1 MARIL
6 NGDEDID
13 LNLITQK
20 TSDIMKEM
28 DYMDIHVDL
37 KKGLRYGGQEIKDFS
52 TEDEYF
58 RTHNLVKKTK
68 GKETDIRKDQGTTAM
83 LDFLWKDDYDD
94 NDVKNEV
101 LPYRTLDI
109 IFNKKNIFVNIQNP
123 NPAGIE
129 YDLYDKAKWF
139 SVLKKRDASN
149 DLEDEIWKQDIP
161 AFYAFKNF
169 LPPYTDEEIELM
181 KKSILSSLT
190 HTIRNVRIQ
199 KNLNSFFKSVILF

>member
-28 DYMDIHVDL
+28 DYMDIHVDI
-37 KKGLRYGGQEIKDFS
+37 KKGLRYGGTEIKDFS
-52 TEDEYF
+52 TEDEFF
-58 RTHNLVKKTK
+58 RTHNLVKKNK
-68 GKETDIRKDQGTTAM
+68 GKETDIRKEQGSTAM
-83 LDFLWKDDYDD
+83 LDFLWKDEYDES
-94 NDVKNEV
+94 DVKNEV
-101 LPYRTLDI
+101 LPYRTIEL

-139 SVLKKRDASN
+139 SVLKKRESN
-149 DLEDEIWKQDIP
+149 ELEDEIWKQDIP

-169 LPPYTDEEIELM
+169 LPPYTDEEIETM
-181 KKSILSSLT
+181 KKGILSSLT

-199 KNLNSFFKSVILF
+199 KNLNSFFKSVN